1 VHELSR
7 SILRVHDSQQCTV
20 KGKIIAKMMLKEM
33 GCGEDETMAED
44 GVMTTEVEALKE
56 ALKEAL
62 ARASSA
68 EAECAS
74 LRRELLELRTGAH
87 N

>member
-1 VHELSR
+1 
-7 SILRVHDSQQCTV
+7 
-20 KGKIIAKMMLKEM
+20 MMLKEM
-33 GCGEDETMAED
+33 GCGDGVMASED

-62 ARASSA
+62 TRASSA

-74 LRRELLELRTGAH
+74 LRRELVELRTGAH